1 MSLAETYFIKAQL
14 PSTTTNDLL
23 RLYERAITEQGAGYA
38 QIVANTVEFGDDAF
52 ITHRFGKKFA
62 GFSDGRLTI
71 EETDTTFEIRLEA
84 ASPTWIPLFDVY
96 FITLRDNIERELQS
110 NNINPSVA

>member
-1 MSLAETYFIKAQL
+1 MSLAYAYFIKAQL

-23 RLYERAITEQGAGYA
+23 RLYEQAIIEQGGGYT
-38 QIVANTVEFGDDAF
+38 QIVGNTVEFGETTS
-52 ITHRFGKKFA
+52 IIHQFGRKFA

-71 EETDTTFEIRLEA
+71 EETDTTFEVTLDA
-84 ASPTWIPLFDVY
+84 ASPSWIPLFDVY

-110 NNINPSVA
+110 PTFPK

>member
-1 MSLAETYFIKAQL
+1 MCLAETYFIKAQL

-23 RLYERAITEQGAGYA
+23 RLYERAIVEQGAGYA
-38 QIVANTVEFGDDAF
+38 EIIANTVEFGDNAPVN
-52 ITHRFGKKFA
+52 FGRKFA
-62 GFSDGRLTI
+62 GFSDGCLTI
-71 EETDTTFEIRLEA
+71 EETDTTFQVTLHA

-110 NNINPSVA
+110 GTPR